1 MLRTLIEEGKQVSM
15 IISGS
20 SMAPFLI
27 HARDHICLERPS
39 GELRKGDMVFY
50 QRSNGE
56 YVMHRIYNVKK
67 EEYYLIGDAQT
78 VIEGPIQREQIFAVV
93 TKVKRKGEWIVPENF
108 RWKFFAHVWLNIIP
122 LRETKEFIK
131 RNIAGE
137 IVLVPSGQTA
147 REFNGMVTLT
157 GTGEFIWE
165 HIEETESFSHLVQ
178 LILEEYEVDKD
189 TASQDA
195 AGFIMQLLQAGMVR
209 PTGIN
214 W

>member
-67 EEYYLIGDAQT
+67 EDIILSVTPRLSSKAQF
-78 VIEGPIQREQIFAVV
+78 RENRFS
-93 TKVKRKGEWIVPENF
+93 
-108 RWKFFAHVWLNIIP
+108 
-122 LRETKEFIK
+122 
-131 RNIAGE
+131 
-137 IVLVPSGQTA
+137 PSSP
-147 REFNGMVTLT
+147 R
-157 GTGEFIWE
+157 
-165 HIEETESFSHLVQ
+165 
-178 LILEEYEVDKD
+178 
-189 TASQDA
+189 
-195 AGFIMQLLQAGMVR
+195 
-209 PTGIN
+209 
-214 W
+214 

>member
-1 MLRTLIEEGKQVSM
+1 MKVVDTKEYISMLRTLIEEGKQVSM

-39 GELRKGDMVFY
+39 GKLRKGDMVFY

-56 YVMHRIYNVKK
+56 YVMHRIDNVKK

-122 LRETKEFIK
+122 LRETIIK
-131 RNIAGE
+131 TYRFFK
-137 IVLVPSGQTA
+137 
-147 REFNGMVTLT
+147 R
-157 GTGEFIWE
+157 
-165 HIEETESFSHLVQ
+165 
-178 LILEEYEVDKD
+178 
-189 TASQDA
+189 
-195 AGFIMQLLQAGMVR
+195 
-209 PTGIN
+209 
-214 W
+214 